1 MPARVPIPFPILLAG
16 AVQLTL
22 PAGGEPTDTPT
33 RAPGADQSLE
43 SVARPTP
50 GPGYTR
56 APDPAA

>member
-1 MPARVPIPFPILLAG
+1 MPARPPIPFPILLAG
-16 AVQLTL
+16 GVQLAL
-22 PAGGEPTDTPT
+22 PAGEEPTDTPT
-33 RAPGADQSLE
+33 RAPGLDQTLE

>member
-1 MPARVPIPFPILLAG
+1 MPVRVPVPLPALLAG
-16 AVQLTL
+16 GPQLTL
-22 PAGGEPTDTPT
+22 PAADEPTDTPT
-33 RAPGADQSLE
+33 RAPGDDQTLE